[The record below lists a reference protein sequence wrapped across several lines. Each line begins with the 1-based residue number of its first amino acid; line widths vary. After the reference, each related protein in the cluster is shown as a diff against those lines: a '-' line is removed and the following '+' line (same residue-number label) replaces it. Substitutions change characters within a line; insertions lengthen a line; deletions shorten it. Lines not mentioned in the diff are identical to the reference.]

1 MKLSKS
7 VYLLILILICVPVHA
22 AERIVSIGGSI
33 TEILFQLGLEDKIVA
48 VDTTSQYPQA
58 TKDMK
63 NVGYMRALSAEPIM
77 ALNPDLIIYQ
87 EDAGPVETIEHL
99 QASGMKLVKVSNKH
113 SIQGVLKK
121 VSEVSKAV
129 NMESQGQELI
139 EDIRQQLNKLPQYD
153 NASAPRVMF
162 ILSFDKA
169 SALVAGKQTG
179 ADGIIELAGG
189 DNVINDFNSY
199 KPLSAEAI
207 IKSAPDFI
215 LTTHRAVASVGSEE
229 DVLALPALRLTPAA
243 RNKQIIV
250 MDGLLLLGFGPRIA
264 HAAYNLSSAIYS
276 IQ

>member
-1 MKLSKS
+1 
-7 VYLLILILICVPVHA
+7 
-22 AERIVSIGGSI
+22 
-33 TEILFQLGLEDKIVA
+33 
-48 VDTTSQYPQA
+48 
-58 TKDMK
+58 
-63 NVGYMRALSAEPIM
+63 
-77 ALNPDLIIYQ
+77 
-87 EDAGPVETIEHL
+87 
-99 QASGMKLVKVSNKH
+99 
-113 SIQGVLKK
+113 
-121 VSEVSKAV
+121 
-129 NMESQGQELI
+129 
-139 EDIRQQLNKLPQYD
+139 
-153 NASAPRVMF
+153 MF

-189 DNVINDFNSY
+189 DNVISDFNSY

-264 HAAYNLSSAIYS
+264 HAANNLSSAIYS